1 MNTIGIQNPKLIVTN
16 DYQQFL
22 AHFEW
27 FLALFQISD
36 VKPEL
41 SPVELKVSKNGIFWA
56 TVPEVKTRR
65 STLKRQNSP
74 LMGSKTKMDDSI
86 WFPVKS
92 RFLVKNMSFGPILVG
107 KSSLENSIISFVT
120 VFPISIFQLLPI
132 ITPLLM
138 DQLT

>member
-41 SPVELKVSKNGIFWA
+41 SPVELKVCKNGIFGGKNLFQKNFSRLFLS
-56 TVPEVKTRR
+56 PNQSYVK
-65 STLKRQNSP
+65 
-74 LMGSKTKMDDSI
+74 
-86 WFPVKS
+86 KS
-92 RFLVKNMSFGPILVG
+92 GQKGL
-107 KSSLENSIISFVT
+107 
-120 VFPISIFQLLPI
+120 
-132 ITPLLM
+132 
-138 DQLT
+138 